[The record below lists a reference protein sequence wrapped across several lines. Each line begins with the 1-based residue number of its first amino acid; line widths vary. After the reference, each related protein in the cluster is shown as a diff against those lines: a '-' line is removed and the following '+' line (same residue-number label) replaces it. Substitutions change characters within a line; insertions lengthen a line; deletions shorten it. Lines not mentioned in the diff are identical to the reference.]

1 MCVIVVVW
9 FFSLCEI
16 RLDISYERKVTT
28 EFYSLEP
35 LCATTFFRQFSTKK
49 KLWNYAPNEKCRE
62 ILSMTC
68 AICMLL
74 FKLFIIIGRH
84 SRPEGATHIQSSCLA
99 FSCLFHVARLK
110 CVQMNTN
117 SNRFNFCSFV
127 FRWKKVYFIFQRVS
141 SLLSLFYVVFFCCC
155 IAFQIAV
162 NKSCFAVH
170 SNRHF

>member
-1 MCVIVVVW
+1 MCYCCCLIFLSVRNSVGYFIW
-9 FFSLCEI
+9 KKSHDRILFTWTAMCNHIL
-16 RLDISYERKVTT
+16 
-28 EFYSLEP
+28 
-35 LCATTFFRQFSTKK
+35 STIFNKK

-127 FRWKKVYFIFQRVS
+127 FRWKKVYFIFQRFS